1 MLSVDTDEKE
11 VFTVDFVW
19 SSLHRS
25 NLKILNAPV
34 QFPRELA
41 FRLGSSDIG

>member
-25 NLKILNAPV
+25 NFLKK
-34 QFPRELA
+34 
-41 FRLGSSDIG
+41 SSTRQLSFQESSHFG